1 MPEQCQLNALVDHI
15 ITFAALNSHKGPT
28 YNNEESRSAFEG
40 AIDYC
45 TSSGQIVPPVGGG
58 APQQKTEEQTKG
70 MEMIIEASYTV
81 EQLSY
86 ENIFNFLP

>member
-1 MPEQCQLNALVDHI
+1 MDHV
-15 ITFAALNSHKGPT
+15 ITFAALNSDKGPT

-58 APQQKTEEQTKG
+58 APQQKTEEETKG
-70 MEMIIEASYTV
+70 KALFIEASCTIIG
-81 EQLSY
+81 L
-86 ENIFNFLP
+86 

>member
-1 MPEQCQLNALVDHI
+1 MDHI

-40 AIDYC
+40 AIRFC
-45 TSSGQIVPPVGGG
+45 TESGQIVPPVGGG
-58 APQQKTEEQTKG
+58 TPQQKTEEQTKG
-70 MEMIIEASYTV
+70 KAMIIEASYTV

-86 ENIFNFLP
+86 ENIFNFVPKLHV

>member
-1 MPEQCQLNALVDHI
+1 MDHI

-70 MEMIIEASYTV
+70 KAMIVEASYTV

-86 ENIFNFLP
+86 ENIFNFVP

>member
-1 MPEQCQLNALVDHI
+1 MDHI

-70 MEMIIEASYTV
+70 KAMIIEASYTV

-86 ENIFNFLP
+86 ENIFNFVP